1 MTEVR
6 ISIKPAIFDWVIQN
20 VNIDELKT
28 KFKEEFLLW
37 MSGEKAP
44 TFNQLEQFSK
54 TTNIPF
60 GYFFLDTPP
69 IEQMGLLEYRTIDS
83 INLKQPSRNL
93 VDTIHEMEDVQEWM
107 RDYIRNAD
115 LGDLTYVGK
124 YKNID
129 DVAQIADGIRSE
141 LGLDKKWFHE
151 SSGSWDSFKLIRE
164 RLEKIGTLVMMSGI
178 VGSNTHRSLD
188 INEFR
193 AFTLIDKYAP
203 LIFINANDSSN
214 GRLFSLVHEMTHIWL
229 GEDSFYNDY
238 QNHVNDI
245 SKIEILCNAVTAEIL
260 VPIDLFNSS
269 WYKSNINDINEKI
282 NDIATYFK
290 CGTTVIARRAL
301 DRGFIDKNIYYAIA
315 ETAINKYKEQK
326 NNQGSGGNYYNTL
339 KTRVD
344 NRLVHALSN
353 SIYEGKT
360 AFTEAYRLTHTNR
373 KTFSE
378 LVRMVAGAAL

>member
-6 ISIKPAIFDWVIQN
+6 INIKPAIFNWIMQN
-20 VNIDELKT
+20 ININELKA
-28 KFKEEFLLW
+28 KLKEEFILW

-69 IEQMGLLEYRTIDS
+69 VEQMGLLEYRTVDS
-83 INLKQPSRNL
+83 LNLKHPSRNL

-107 RDYIRNAD
+107 RDYVKNAD
-115 LGDLTYVGK
+115 LGDLTYVGMF
-124 YKNID
+124 KNND
-129 DVAQIADGIRSE
+129 DIEQIAEGIRNE
-141 LGLDKKWFHE
+141 LGLEKKWFLE
-151 SSGSWDSFKLIRE
+151 SSGPWHSFKLIRE
-164 RLEKIGTLVMMSGI
+164 RLEKIGILVMMSGI

-193 AFTLIDKYAP
+193 AFTLIDSYAP
-203 LIFINANDSSN
+203 LIFVNANDSLN
-214 GRLFSLVHEMTHIWL
+214 GRLFSLVHEMTHIWF
-229 GEDSFYNDY
+229 GENSFYNDY
-238 QNHVNDI
+238 QNHVNGI
-245 SKIEILCNAVTAEIL
+245 NRLEILCNAVTAEIL
-260 VPIDLFNSS
+260 VPNDIFVSS
-269 WYKSNINDINEKI
+269 WNKSNNNDINEKI
-282 NDIATYFK
+282 NDIAACFK

-301 DRGFIDKNIYYAIA
+301 DSGFIDKSIYHAIA
-315 ETAINKYKEQK
+315 EAAIDKYKEQK
-326 NNQGSGGNYYNTL
+326 NNQASGGNYYNTL

-344 NRLVHALSN
+344 HRLVHALSN

-360 AFTEAYRLTHTNR
+360 AFTEAYRLTNTNR

-378 LVRMVAGAAL
+378 LVRMVAGAEL